1 MRISRRT
8 SRTTAVPR
16 AGAPALRRATAAG
29 AALTLA
35 VLTASACSNSKS
47 GNSGATGAAGT
58 AGNTASSQSPADLN
72 ANGNDVQILNSLQL
86 TASELDTAFATDT
99 KWQPWPNYDP
109 AKLLIKQAQACTAS
123 IIDTKAQT
131 LAPVT
136 TAFKADK
143 LPSDPVAGA
152 PSAPGSTA
160 SSPKSTP
167 TKKGG
172 TPSAPPSSSEPSSAS
187 TDAMT
192 KDLTPVPDQNPPHWV
207 VSTAIVY
214 ATSDAAR
221 GAVNSMGKIDPN
233 TVGCGGPADRTAIV
247 GSGIGEIGP
256 SWYGSQGVYVY
267 ADTKSNQAV
276 TVVAQRRGR
285 YVVLTY
291 ARGYAASQSGYYD
304 LETTADTSKAAAAA
318 TGVLAQLTDAV
329 VNRG

>member
-16 AGAPALRRATAAG
+16 AGAPALRRTTAAG

-35 VLTASACSNSKS
+35 VLTASACSSSSKS
-47 GNSGATGAAGT
+47 GNSSAGGGTGGT
-58 AGNTASSQSPADLN
+58 ATSQSSADPN

-99 KWQPWPNYDP
+99 KWQPWGNYDP
-109 AKLLIKQAQACTAS
+109 SKLLIKQAQACTAN

-136 TAFKADK
+136 TAFKADR

-152 PSAPGSTA
+152 PSTAVAPPA
-160 SSPKSTP
+160 SPKTSS

-172 TPSAPPSSSEPSSAS
+172 TPSAPGSSSGPTSTSSDSMA
-187 TDAMT
+187 

-214 ATSDAAR
+214 ATSEAAR

-267 ADTKSNQAV
+267 ADTKTNQAV

-291 ARGYAASQSGYYD
+291 TRGYAAPQTGYYD
-304 LETTADTSKAAAAA
+304 LETTADTSKAADAA
-318 TGVLAQLTDAV
+318 TGVLGQLTDAV